1 MADEASFGDG
11 TLGSLGMDKAAAAS
25 DRLVKNL
32 REAERLGKSMSKS
45 MSGGGGSGGMGS
57 YGIGSSG
64 NSNLLGDAFGAISS
78 KVENTPGVG
87 KALGFVAR
95 TYGGMVNAMP
105 GVNGVIDRAAGYYQ
119 AGISGGVANRKML
132 AGTTFSAL
140 SGGLT
145 GYGSDATV
153 ANMLLGRGMNYSATP
168 GSTYMQTLQG
178 VKSAAQYLNMPN
190 ANAADAIENLTSG
203 PTSASML
210 MTYGIF
216 TADPTTGKEKT
227 QGQIFEEIYGRLT
240 AGRGKMTTEQTME
253 ELRRGALGSS
263 IRNAPLTEDQKK
275 LFTQFAIE
283 KSKGRTM
290 DLSDPEAMKQMIAE
304 TAAGGNANPLKA
316 TQEIYS
322 SETGRAANFEEGY
335 IKGMQNTADVLKVVN
350 PLLDGFTGYLAELQ
364 STLSTMNS
372 TQGGNWLLNT
382 GKDLIKTV
390 TEGGGGMGMSIASTS
405 GGGSG
410 GPSMGMATAPSSPGK
425 AAFAVGSGGGTSST
439 SPKQLRLIRPAG
451 GNITCQ
457 YGVVDKEHPNGH
469 RGIDYG
475 VSQGSSVVAAA
486 AGTVSYAGSNG
497 TELGYQVWI
506 DHGDGYVTGYCH
518 LSTRIAQP
526 GSRVEQGQE
535 IAKSGN
541 SGTATTGAHL
551 HFCLKKN
558 GSYTDPN
565 PFLSGGGG
573 TSTPKTSKSTGDTAG
588 DESSP
593 GAMPVGDPG
602 ASGIVAVSSTGV
614 SGGSISPVNEAGL
627 ATVGGKGFSKVTNAM
642 SAQNKN
648 SVFNPAGTTA
658 GKASNGTDTGTG
670 GGGMGMGISGG
681 INTAIPGNS
690 LTEAM
695 NLSSTGGSGSKNNV
709 VINLQIGKAT
719 DDEARRFATVV
730 KDYLE
735 NDRLMSNIGR
745 Q

>member
-1 MADEASFGDG
+1 ME
-11 TLGSLGMDKAAAAS
+11 KAAAAS

-32 REAERLGKSMSKS
+32 REAERLGRSMSKNAG
-45 MSGGGGSGGMGS
+45 GGGGSSGSGVGS
-57 YGIGSSG
+57 YGVGSSG
-64 NSNLLGDAFGAISS
+64 NNLLSQAFGSMTS
-78 KVENTPGVG
+78 GVESIPGIG
-87 KALGFVAR
+87 KGLGFAAR
-95 TYGGMVNAMP
+95 TYGGMINAMP
-105 GVNGVIDRAAGYYQ
+105 NVNPVIDRAAGYYQ
-119 AGISGGVANRKML
+119 AAISGGVANRKVL

-145 GYGSDATV
+145 SYGSDATV
-153 ANMLLGRGMNYSATP
+153 SNMLLGRGMNYSATP

-190 ANAADAIENLTSG
+190 ERAADAIENLTSG

-227 QGQIFEEIYGRLT
+227 QGQIFEEIFGRLT

-263 IRNAPLTEDQKK
+263 IRNAPLTEDQKQM
-275 LFTQFAIE
+275 FAQFAIE

-290 DLSDPEAMKQMIAE
+290 DLSDPEAMKKMIAE
-304 TAAGGNANPLKA
+304 TTAGGNANPLKP
-316 TQEIYS
+316 TQDIYT

-335 IKGMQNTADVLKVVN
+335 IKGMQNTADILKVVN
-350 PLLDGFTGYLAELQ
+350 PLLDQFTGYLAEFQ

-372 TQGGNWLLNT
+372 TQGGNFVINT
-382 GKDLIKTV
+382 VSDAWKTIFG
-390 TEGGGGMGMSIASTS
+390 GGGGMGMSIASAS
-405 GGGSG
+405 SSGGSG
-410 GPSMGMATAPSSPGK
+410 GPAMGMASAPSSPGK
-425 AAFAVGSGGGTSST
+425 AAFAVGSGGGSNNSSAQ
-439 SPKQLRLIRPAG
+439 QLRLIRPAG

-457 YGVVDKEHPNGH
+457 FGVVDKEHPNGH

-475 VSQGSSVVAAA
+475 VSQGSSVIAAA
-486 AGTVSYAGSNG
+486 AGTVSYAGNNG
-497 TELGYQVWI
+497 TELGYQVWV
-506 DHGDGYVTGYCH
+506 DHGNGFVTGYCH
-518 LSTRIAQP
+518 LSTRVAQQ

-565 PFLSGGGG
+565 PYLSGGGG
-573 TSTPKTSKSTGDTAG
+573 TSTPKTTKSTGDTAA
-588 DESSP
+588 DESNP

-602 ASGIVAVSSTGV
+602 ASGIVSVSSTGV
-614 SGGSISPVNEAGL
+614 SGGSISPVSEAGL
-627 ATVGGKGFSKVTNAM
+627 ATVGGKGFSKVGDKM
-642 SAQNKN
+642 SSQNKN
-648 SVFNPAGTTA
+648 SVFNPAGTRA
-658 GKASNGTDTGTG
+658 NQSSSGTDTGG
-670 GGGMGMGISGG
+670 GSMGLGMAGG
-681 INTAIPGNS
+681 IATAVPGNS
-690 LTEAM
+690 LGESM
-695 NLSSTGGSGSKNNV
+695 DPSSTGSAGAKNQV

-719 DDEARRFATVV
+719 DDEARRFASVV

-735 NDRLMSNIGR
+735 NDRLMFNMGR